1 MEDKIMKLK
10 NLKLTMDS
18 ILDNPSNPIFQ
29 VVETNVNRVRNDDGS
44 WTRDVENYS
53 LTCGV
58 RKRDTIKVKVGKE
71 HALKVTEIT
80 TRLSRDD
87 DVYVTFTGLTLR
99 AYAMLSGGSVLSGVS
114 ANADDFEIVLP
125 DDVILDV

>member
-1 MEDKIMKLK
+1 MKLK
-10 NLKLTMDS
+10 NLKLNLES
-18 ILDNPSNPIFQ
+18 ILDTPSNPIFQ
-29 VVETNVNRVRNDDGS
+29 VIETNVNRVRNDDGS
-44 WTRDVENYS
+44 WTRDVESYS

-58 RKRDTIKVKVGKE
+58 RKRDTLKVKVGKE

-80 TRLSRDD
+80 TRLQRDD
-87 DVYVTFTGLTLR
+87 DVYVTFSGLTMR

-114 ANADDFEIVLP
+114 ANAEDFELVMP